1 MEKYKELK
9 EKCDDCLKE
18 MGEPEKIF
26 REIAEKLEQACQ
38 LGELTIPENV
48 EYALPKMRLREKA
61 HYCMAEYCKNH
72 LEDVCRW
79 KGKDSE
85 SEYWHKETD
94 TYLLRMEMGLQNI
107 WRRFHDLE
115 IICTNLIEMN
125 KDVKDMLMS
134 FLERIKDVYPQLKIA
149 AAKWCEAN
157 SYWLEVYD
165 DDHAVRKSDN
175 PDLIIWRGQHI
186 DYRQKCAEE
195 DIFNHNIWT
204 AKAIPDY
211 KEKYLPAYVWEM
223 KEIIKSI
230 ICHYYRGSDGELYQY

>member
-48 EYALPKMRLREKA
+48 EFALTMMRQREKA
-61 HYCMAEYCKNH
+61 HYCMAEYCKNR
-72 LEDVCRW
+72 LEDVCRF
-79 KGKDSE
+79 KGNDSE

-94 TYLLRMEMGLQNI
+94 AYLWRMEMGLQNI

-115 IICTNLIEMN
+115 IICAKLIEKH
-125 KDVKDMLMS
+125 KDVQDMLMS
-134 FLERIKDVYPQLKIA
+134 FIEQIKDVYPQLKIA

-165 DDHAVRKSDN
+165 DDYAVRKSDN
-175 PDLIIWRGQHI
+175 PDLIIWRGLYI
-186 DYRQKCAEE
+186 DYRQECAEE
-195 DIFNHNIWT
+195 DIYNHNIWT

-223 KEIIKSI
+223 KEILKSM
-230 ICHYYRGSDGELYQY
+230 L